1 MFPGCRV
8 MSLQLAFLVKP
19 EHIKECLSELTVVQ
33 PSLKFLFKCPCD
45 YCAVY
50 GMTLCLPSLLI
61 PDSIP
66 GLLEHQPIVITII
79 FQRRESSYC
88 PHFKKYID
96 LSLMILSYR
105 IGLKYTHILKANSY
119 TLPSSEIL
127 SYLRCF
133 VCGVKF
139 RQNIIV
145 IFTSQVFLAS
155 HAMAAYQRQNRDS
168 GCLPL

>member
-1 MFPGCRV
+1 
-8 MSLQLAFLVKP
+8 MSLQLAFLVKI
-19 EHIKECLSELTVVQ
+19 EHIKECLSEPTVVQ

-50 GMTLCLPSLLI
+50 GMTLCLASLLM

-66 GLLEHQPIVITII
+66 GLLEHQPIVITTVS
-79 FQRRESSYC
+79 QRRESSYC

-96 LSLMILSYR
+96 LSLMSLSYG
-105 IGLKYTHILKANSY
+105 IDLKYTHILKANSY

-139 RQNIIV
+139 RQSIIV

-155 HAMAAYQRQNRDS
+155 HAMAAYQRQARDS